1 MNANQKNILKIKNNI
16 MICLEMINKYLKEL
30 TANFIFNLT
39 ENGIMIIVIIIYLMK
54 MNQTLIIL
62 TTT

>member
-16 MICLEMINKYLKEL
+16 MIYLEMINKYLKEL

-39 ENGIMIIVIIIYLMK
+39 ENGIRVIVIIIYLMK